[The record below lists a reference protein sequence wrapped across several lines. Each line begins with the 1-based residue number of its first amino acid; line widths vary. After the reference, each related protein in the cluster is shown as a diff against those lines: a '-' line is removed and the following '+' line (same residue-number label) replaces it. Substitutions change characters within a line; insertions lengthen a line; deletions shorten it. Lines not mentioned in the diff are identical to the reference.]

1 MRFVTSQNPY
11 RLPRHI
17 LPKHYAIELEPD
29 LATGSFDG
37 QVVIDLEVIAETDT
51 IVLNAVELEIEDVR
65 VEQDDSVP
73 ASSILMN
80 EDLERAEF
88 SLPIVLQPGPARL
101 FCSFKGILNDKLRG
115 FYRSTWSDDAGDEHV
130 IATTQFEST
139 NARRAFPCFDEPD
152 LKASFGVTLRVDDS
166 LMTVSCGELISSAQ
180 LEDGRREDRFAD
192 TMVMSTYLVAFIVGE
207 LEATDPIDVDGVP
220 LRIVHVPGK
229 GDLTE
234 FGLLAGE
241 FSLRW
246 LVDYYD
252 IAYPAGKLDLIA
264 VPDFAFGAMENLGCV
279 TFRETLLLSDPER
292 TTQAELTR
300 IVDVIAHEIA
310 HMWFGNLVT
319 MDWWNGIWLKEAF
332 ATFMQVATTDAFRPD
347 WRRWDGFCIERG
359 AAFDTDS
366 LASTRPIEFEV
377 VSPQDAEAMYD
388 VLTYEKGAAVVR
400 MLEQFLGPDD
410 FRSGVKHYL
419 TTNSYANTTTTDL
432 WDSLEVASGV
442 PVRAAM
448 DTWIFQGGHPNVFVE
463 KSSEGVTVKQTRF
476 GYSDIDPAS
485 WHIPIIVRARVGST
499 EIETRLLLEN
509 SEATI
514 DLGGVPDWVVVNAGG
529 HGFYRVTYD
538 QGLLKALSSQALDVL
553 SPAERYGLVDDTW
566 ASVLAGKVDA
576 ETHISLVTGLVA
588 ETDLAVWQRMLSSL
602 EHLHSIAD
610 EKGRHRLQV
619 LIRDLSTTA
628 LGVLGLEPLDDEP
641 DLDRELRA
649 LLFAAAGTTGND
661 NSVQDLARVI
671 FTDNNNGQNTE
682 PNLTAAAIRVV
693 AAAGDEKIHGEIV
706 DLYREAQTPQLEV
719 RYLMALLEV
728 EGTQLFEKTLDLF
741 SNEVRTQN
749 APYLIGAAM
758 AHRSHGALA
767 WELIRDQW
775 EELNKKFPQNSIPRM
790 VGGIRS
796 LSTPRLAAEIQSF
809 FAEHPIPQGQLT
821 LDQHLEKLSVNV
833 ALRERE
839 GSRIGS

>member
-1 MRFVTSQNPY
+1 MTSQNPY

-115 FYRSTWSDDAGDEHV
+115 FYRSTWSDDAGNEHV

-359 AAFDTDS
+359 LS
-366 LASTRPIEFEV
+366 LI
-377 VSPQDAEAMYD
+377 
-388 VLTYEKGAAVVR
+388 
-400 MLEQFLGPDD
+400 
-410 FRSGVKHYL
+410 
-419 TTNSYANTTTTDL
+419 
-432 WDSLEVASGV
+432 
-442 PVRAAM
+442 
-448 DTWIFQGGHPNVFVE
+448 
-463 KSSEGVTVKQTRF
+463 
-476 GYSDIDPAS
+476 
-485 WHIPIIVRARVGST
+485 HI
-499 EIETRLLLEN
+499 
-509 SEATI
+509 
-514 DLGGVPDWVVVNAGG
+514 
-529 HGFYRVTYD
+529 
-538 QGLLKALSSQALDVL
+538 
-553 SPAERYGLVDDTW
+553 
-566 ASVLAGKVDA
+566 
-576 ETHISLVTGLVA
+576 
-588 ETDLAVWQRMLSSL
+588 
-602 EHLHSIAD
+602 
-610 EKGRHRLQV
+610 
-619 LIRDLSTTA
+619 
-628 LGVLGLEPLDDEP
+628 
-641 DLDRELRA
+641 
-649 LLFAAAGTTGND
+649 
-661 NSVQDLARVI
+661 
-671 FTDNNNGQNTE
+671 
-682 PNLTAAAIRVV
+682 
-693 AAAGDEKIHGEIV
+693 
-706 DLYREAQTPQLEV
+706 
-719 RYLMALLEV
+719 
-728 EGTQLFEKTLDLF
+728 
-741 SNEVRTQN
+741 
-749 APYLIGAAM
+749 
-758 AHRSHGALA
+758 
-767 WELIRDQW
+767 
-775 EELNKKFPQNSIPRM
+775 
-790 VGGIRS
+790 
-796 LSTPRLAAEIQSF
+796 
-809 FAEHPIPQGQLT
+809 
-821 LDQHLEKLSVNV
+821 
-833 ALRERE
+833 
-839 GSRIGS
+839 